1 MAKPETLNI
10 GEDYIRKYGFYDTI
24 QPVFQ
29 TGRGLSRRV
38 VEEISYEKGEPK
50 WMRDFRLRAY
60 EIFISKPMPTW
71 GPDLSGLNF
80 DEIVYY
86 IKPTDRKGR
95 SWDEVPEE
103 IKRTFDRLGIP
114 EWERKF
120 LAGVGAQYD
129 CLTADAMVYT
139 DSGLVPIA
147 KIQPGQW
154 VYSLDPESRRI
165 IKQRVRGV
173 MYKGKLPVFEVKVA
187 GRTLKATYNHPFYAI
202 VYEKGEGKQRGTIR
216 PEWRYLSDLQ
226 AGDYIAIARRVPD
239 EGKPYRLPEIN
250 LPATY
255 RGRNQCGEF
264 EVNASN
270 WLYTRQ
276 QRHLRLPTETSE
288 PLMWF
293 LGAYLG
299 DGCLR
304 RKRRDKTYTIVD
316 IAFPATQP
324 EMRAQLADALCEAFH
339 YRLRPS
345 SDPYRVRIYSA
356 PIARF
361 LETLGVTGNAYTK
374 SLPDWVYSLPRSQQL
389 ALLAGYIDADGGV
402 RCDERNNDVLLTSV
416 NESLLKAM
424 HRLAVRCGLNVS
436 AIYTFTSKSTY
447 KGQTTERTGYRFL
460 ISGDLTPLAE
470 YSVKVRNNLAPRR
483 YHHRYRSYNGSPLKA
498 HTSEDIG
505 FARIDSITYV
515 GVEDTYDIEVE
526 GVHNFIAEGI
536 IVHNSEVIYHNLARQ
551 WEEKGV
557 IFVDTDTAVRE
568 YPDLVREYFGTVIPP
583 HDNKFAAL
591 NSAVWSGGSF
601 VYVPAGVHV
610 EIPLQAYFRINAK
623 NAGQFERTLIIAEE
637 GAFVHYVEGCL
648 PAGEQV
654 CTESGW
660 VNVESIKPGDFVLDE
675 KGRRVKVRA
684 VMTRPYKG
692 EMMVIRPISPH
703 NTIRLTP
710 EHPVLCVRREQ
721 VQTKRQARQPHWK
734 VEVDTRLL
742 LETQPE
748 YVPAGELREGD
759 FIVFPK
765 PIASA
770 EEVPFTAEQLRL
782 LGYYLAEGSAYIHR
796 TLKVPVV
803 TFTVGE
809 HETELI
815 QDLTYLIE
823 HLTGKRAQVVRQ
835 PKRHAVNITAYSHEL
850 MAFCLEHAGKGA
862 ATKRLSEAIMR
873 LPAEVLRPLIDAYF
887 AGDGNICW
895 KGNSEMHR
903 IITASETLAR
913 QIQMLLAR
921 LGIYASIEQRAG
933 GEDTIQGRRIRR
945 RPQYVVVWTNR
956 RRMGEVRD
964 AGDYFL
970 VPIKQIERV
979 PYDGFVF
986 NLDVEAPHSY
996 LVRGFATHNCTAPVY
1011 AEEALHSAV
1020 VEIIVKRG
1028 ARVRY
1033 TTIQNWSRDVYNLVT
1048 KRAVVY
1054 GDAVMEW
1061 VDGNLGCVCAGEL
1074 VYTERGPVPIEQVEP
1089 GTRVWSFDETRRLWV
1104 LRPVVAR
1111 KDSGLQQVYE
1121 IALSNGRSLRLT
1133 ANHPLL
1139 TVQYDAARP
1148 QKLGRYSLRWKPVEA
1163 LQAGDLIIF
1172 PTALQA
1178 EGQPYRFARPSMP
1191 DQFTGRN
1198 QYGTEYAIASHSR
1211 QPVQLPEYADEDI
1224 CWLLGL
1230 WMAEGDY
1237 TIQRGRNGHRY
1248 GRVGFSV
1255 PTTDRAY
1262 PRLISLLT
1270 RYFGNHAIELRKD
1283 ERYLRVNSLEF
1294 ALWLQANGFVSGAK
1308 EKRVPAWV
1316 FTLPTTMQAA
1326 FLAGYIDGDGC
1337 ARGNRLSLKSANRAL
1352 LQDVQQLA
1360 LQCGVHASAV
1370 YSHTMEADINRTGRT
1385 KQYTAYRLDLA
1396 NVAPLLPHLTPAL
1409 RERLSTPKKARRHQR
1424 LRGFRTTHLLT
1435 PEMGVAR
1442 IQAITPSI
1450 VAPTYDLEVAEAHSF
1465 VVNGV
1470 LVHNSRVT
1478 MKYPSVYLL
1487 EPGARGEV
1495 LSVAF
1500 AGDGQ
1505 HQDTGGKA
1513 IHAAPYTSSR
1523 ITSKSISKGTGRAS
1537 YRGLVQVLEGAHHSK
1552 CNVECDA
1559 LLLDENARTD
1569 TYPYIEVNEQQVTI
1583 GHEARVS
1590 KVSEEQLFYLRSRGL
1605 KKDEALTLIVSGFI
1619 EPLAKQLPME
1629 YAVELNRLIE
1639 LEMEGSVG

>member
-1 MAKPETLNI
+1 MAQPDILNLDQ
-10 GEDYIRKYGFYDTI
+10 DYKQKYGFHDDI

-29 TGRGLSRRV
+29 TERGLSRRV
-38 VEEISYEKGEPK
+38 VEAISYQKNEPK
-50 WMRDFRLRAY
+50 WMREFRLQAY
-60 EIFISKPMPTW
+60 EIFMSKPMPTW
-71 GPDLSGLNF
+71 GPDLSQLNF

-86 IKPTDRKGR
+86 IQPTDRKGR

-129 CLTADAMVYT
+129 
-139 DSGLVPIA
+139 
-147 KIQPGQW
+147 
-154 VYSLDPESRRI
+154 
-165 IKQRVRGV
+165 
-173 MYKGKLPVFEVKVA
+173 
-187 GRTLKATYNHPFYAI
+187 
-202 VYEKGEGKQRGTIR
+202 
-216 PEWRYLSDLQ
+216 
-226 AGDYIAIARRVPD
+226 
-239 EGKPYRLPEIN
+239 
-250 LPATY
+250 
-255 RGRNQCGEF
+255 
-264 EVNASN
+264 
-270 WLYTRQ
+270 
-276 QRHLRLPTETSE
+276 
-288 PLMWF
+288 
-293 LGAYLG
+293 
-299 DGCLR
+299 
-304 RKRRDKTYTIVD
+304 
-316 IAFPATQP
+316 
-324 EMRAQLADALCEAFH
+324 
-339 YRLRPS
+339 
-345 SDPYRVRIYSA
+345 
-356 PIARF
+356 
-361 LETLGVTGNAYTK
+361 
-374 SLPDWVYSLPRSQQL
+374 
-389 ALLAGYIDADGGV
+389 
-402 RCDERNNDVLLTSV
+402 
-416 NESLLKAM
+416 
-424 HRLAVRCGLNVS
+424 
-436 AIYTFTSKSTY
+436 
-447 KGQTTERTGYRFL
+447 
-460 ISGDLTPLAE
+460 
-470 YSVKVRNNLAPRR
+470 
-483 YHHRYRSYNGSPLKA
+483 
-498 HTSEDIG
+498 
-505 FARIDSITYV
+505 
-515 GVEDTYDIEVE
+515 
-526 GVHNFIAEGI
+526 
-536 IVHNSEVIYHNLARQ
+536 SEVVYHNLAKQ

-568 YPDLVREYFGTVIPP
+568 YPDLVQEYFGTVIPP
-583 HDNKFAAL
+583 TDNKFAAL

-610 EIPLQAYFRINAK
+610 DIPLQAYFRINAK

-660 VNVESIKPGDFVLDE
+660 VNIESVKPGDFVLDE

-684 VMTRPYKG
+684 VMTRPYTG
-692 EMMVIRPISPH
+692 EMIVIRPISPH

-721 VQTKRQARQPHWK
+721 VQYKRRARQPHWK

-742 LETQPE
+742 LEAQPE

-765 PIASA
+765 PVASA
-770 EEVPFTAEQLRL
+770 EEAPFTAEQLRL

-835 PKRHAVNITAYSHEL
+835 PKRHAVNIIAYSHDL

-873 LPAEVLRPLIDAYF
+873 LPAEALRPLLDAYF

-921 LGIYASIEQRAG
+921 LGIYASIEHRAG

-970 VPIKQIERV
+970 VPVKQIERV

-986 NLDVEAPHSY
+986 NLDVEEPHSY

-1033 TTIQNWSRDVYNLVT
+1033 TTIQNWSKDVYNLVT
-1048 KRAVVY
+1048 KRAVAY
-1054 GDAVMEW
+1054 GDSVMEW
-1061 VDGNLGCVCAGEL
+1061 VDGNIG
-1074 VYTERGPVPIEQVEP
+1074 
-1089 GTRVWSFDETRRLWV
+1089 
-1104 LRPVVAR
+1104 
-1111 KDSGLQQVYE
+1111 
-1121 IALSNGRSLRLT
+1121 
-1133 ANHPLL
+1133 
-1139 TVQYDAARP
+1139 
-1148 QKLGRYSLRWKPVEA
+1148 
-1163 LQAGDLIIF
+1163 
-1172 PTALQA
+1172 
-1178 EGQPYRFARPSMP
+1178 
-1191 DQFTGRN
+1191 
-1198 QYGTEYAIASHSR
+1198 
-1211 QPVQLPEYADEDI
+1211 
-1224 CWLLGL
+1224 
-1230 WMAEGDY
+1230 
-1237 TIQRGRNGHRY
+1237 
-1248 GRVGFSV
+1248 
-1255 PTTDRAY
+1255 
-1262 PRLISLLT
+1262 
-1270 RYFGNHAIELRKD
+1270 
-1283 ERYLRVNSLEF
+1283 
-1294 ALWLQANGFVSGAK
+1294 
-1308 EKRVPAWV
+1308 
-1316 FTLPTTMQAA
+1316 
-1326 FLAGYIDGDGC
+1326 
-1337 ARGNRLSLKSANRAL
+1337 
-1352 LQDVQQLA
+1352 
-1360 LQCGVHASAV
+1360 
-1370 YSHTMEADINRTGRT
+1370 
-1385 KQYTAYRLDLA
+1385 
-1396 NVAPLLPHLTPAL
+1396 
-1409 RERLSTPKKARRHQR
+1409 
-1424 LRGFRTTHLLT
+1424 
-1435 PEMGVAR
+1435 
-1442 IQAITPSI
+1442 
-1450 VAPTYDLEVAEAHSF
+1450 
-1465 VVNGV
+1465 
-1470 LVHNSRVT
+1470 SRVT
-1478 MKYPSVYLL
+1478 QKYPSVYLM
-1487 EPGARGEV
+1487 EPGARGEI

-1505 HQDTGGKA
+1505 HQDTGGKL
-1513 IHAAPYTSSR
+1513 IFAAPYTTGR

-1537 YRGLVQVLEGAHHSK
+1537 YRGLVQVLEGAHHAK

-1559 LLLDENARTD
+1559 LLLDEDAKTD
-1569 TYPYIEVNEQQVTI
+1569 TYPYIEVNEKQVTI

-1590 KVSEEQLFYLRSRGL
+1590 KVSDEQIFYLQSRGL